1 MNHRSHQLY
10 ALHCNRG
17 SLPDIRPGLF
27 RNRNEALTTA
37 FNLLK
42 CPNWTHDMWLRLDEP
57 SGESLG
63 TDDIR
68 RILGILRHGLSPSI
82 TRKLLKRRA

>member
-10 ALHCNRG
+10 ALHCSRG
-17 SLPDIRPGLF
+17 TRTDAFPGLF
-27 RNRNEALTTA
+27 RNRNEALATA
-37 FNLLK
+37 LNLLK

-63 TDDIR
+63 IDDIR
-68 RILGILRHGLSPSI
+68 RILGVLRHGLPP
-82 TRKLLKRRA
+82 KLAQEQH